1 MEFDKDRH
9 RSQLVLTAAA
19 PSTKQLLMAFLTE
32 NMAPF
37 LGTLRSYVQRMG
49 LAKGEEVQAVA
60 LEVLQE
66 VVVEALDHA
75 GRFNTTGQPMAWLLG
90 IATNVIKRKKTEFA
104 KRAWREMSIARLS
117 PSEEEPLSE
126 GELFDQLA
134 ANTLAGPEQTIE
146 ANEQALMML
155 SLVSAEDQHILR
167 LAFFYDFD
175 REVLAEQLGI
185 TAVAARVR
193 LHRALSRL
201 RVAWYKQ
208 QEGESN
214 A

>member
-1 MEFDKDRH
+1 MELDKDQH
-9 RSQLVLTAAA
+9 GSHQVLTAAV
-19 PSTKQLLMAFLTE
+19 PSTKQLLMVFLTE

-49 LAKGEEVQAVA
+49 LARGEEVKTVA

-75 GRFNTTGQPMAWLLG
+75 ERFNASGQPMAWLLG
-90 IATNVIKRKKTEFA
+90 IATNVIKRKKTERA
-104 KRAWREMSIARLS
+104 KRAWREMSIAHLS
-117 PSEEEPLSE
+117 SPEEEPLSE
-126 GELFDQLA
+126 GELFDLVA
-134 ANTLAGPEQTIE
+134 TNTLAGPEQAIE

-167 LAFFYDFD
+167 LAFLYDFD